1 MTHPLIASE
10 WLYGLTECLHIVGF
24 AIAVGSI
31 ALVDLHLAGLGFPG
45 TTPAMVLAQTASWT
59 RRGLVLTSVAG
70 GTILTTDGARY
81 LAHPTMRLKL
91 LAFGLA
97 VLFNYTWHRRAVAK
111 PGRGLRGPGAA
122 AAVSLLLW
130 IVVVFGGLFYAFT

>member
-1 MTHPLIASE
+1 MTHPLIAYE
-10 WLYGLTECLHIVGF
+10 WLFGLTECLHIVGF

-45 TTPAMVLAQTASWT
+45 STPAMVLAQTASWT
-59 RRGLVLTSVAG
+59 RRGVVLASISGV
-70 GTILTTDGARY
+70 TILTTDVARY

-91 LAFGLA
+91 LVFVLA
-97 VLFNYTWHRRAVAK
+97 VLFNDTWHRRAVIH
-111 PGRGLRGPGAA
+111 PGRGLRGPRAA
-122 AAVSLLLW
+122 AAASLLLW